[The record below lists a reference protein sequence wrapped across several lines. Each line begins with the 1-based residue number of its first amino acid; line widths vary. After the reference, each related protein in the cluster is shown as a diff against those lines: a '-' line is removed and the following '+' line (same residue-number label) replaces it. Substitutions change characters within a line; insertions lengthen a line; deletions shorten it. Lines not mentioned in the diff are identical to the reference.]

1 VKLYAT
7 PIKLADAQA
16 YIAKH
21 HRHHNPSIRSV
32 FNIAVCDETGKIRG
46 VAMVGWPVARG
57 LADGFTLEVN
67 RVATDGVRNGCSFL
81 YGMARRIAFD
91 MGYRRLVTYT
101 LPVEGGASLRASNW
115 RPDGETIG
123 RSWSCPSRPR
133 PNAVNLGNK
142 HRWAVENKKAFQGEV
157 FIELDEDDS
166 QVSLFGELP

>member
-1 VKLYAT
+1 MKLYAT
-7 PIKLADAQA
+7 PIRAIDAKA

-21 HRHHNPSIRSV
+21 HRHHDPPKVGVI
-32 FNIAVCDETGKIRG
+32 FNIAICDESGKIRG
-46 VAMVGWPVARG
+46 VAMIGRPVSRV
-57 LADGFTLEVN
+57 LADGYTVEVL

-91 MGYRRLVTYT
+91 MGFRRLVTYT
-101 LPVEGGASLRASNW
+101 LPAEGGASLKASNW

-142 HRWAVENKKAFQGEV
+142 HRWAVENRKAFQGET

-166 QVSLFGELP
+166 QVSLW